1 MITAVD
7 SNVPIDVLGADPEFG
22 LRSKSALSR
31 SRAEGALI
39 VCEIVWSEVI
49 AAFPDP
55 STTESALARLAIDY
69 SEIGPAAA
77 TAAGRAWR
85 AYRQA
90 GGPRERL
97 VQDFLVAAHAVH
109 HADRLLT
116 RDRGFHRRAFANLA
130 ILDPIA

>member
-7 SNVPIDVLGADPEFG
+7 SNVLIDVLGADPVFG
-22 LRSKSALSR
+22 LRSKAALSR

-39 VCEIVWSEVI
+39 VCEIVWSEVM

-55 STTESALARLAIDY
+55 GATESALARFAIDY
-69 SEIGPAAA
+69 SETGPAAA
-77 TAAGRAWR
+77 TAAGVSWR
-85 AYRQA
+85 AYRQS

-97 VQDFLVAAHAVH
+97 VPDFLVAAHAVH

-116 RDRGFHRRAFANLA
+116 RDRGFHRKAFAGLE
-130 ILDPIA
+130 ILDPSA

>member
-1 MITAVD
+1 MITAID
-7 SNVPIDVLGADPEFG
+7 SNVLIDVLGADPTFG
-22 LRSKSALSR
+22 PRSKAALSR
-31 SRAEGALI
+31 CRADGALI

-55 STTESALARLAIDY
+55 AATESALARFSIDY
-69 SEIGPAAA
+69 SDTSAAAA
-77 TAAGRAWR
+77 TAAGTAWR

-97 VQDFLVAAHAVH
+97 VPDFLVAAHAAH

-116 RDRGFHRRAFANLA
+116 RDRGFHRKAFADLD
-130 ILDPIA
+130 ILDPSV

>member
-7 SNVPIDVLGADPEFG
+7 SNVLIDVLGADPTFG
-22 LRSKSALSR
+22 PRSRAALSR
-31 SRAEGALI
+31 CRAEGVLV
-39 VCEIVWSEVI
+39 VCGIVWSEVV

-55 STTESALARLAIDY
+55 SATEAALSLLAIDY
-69 SEIGPAAA
+69 SPTGLAAA
-77 TAAGRAWR
+77 TSAGTAWR

-97 VQDFLVAAHAVH
+97 VPDFLVAAHADH

-116 RDRGFHRRAFANLA
+116 RDRGFHRKAFADLD
-130 ILDPIA
+130 ILDPTA

>member
-7 SNVPIDVLGADPEFG
+7 SNVLIDVLGADPTFG
-22 LRSKSALSR
+22 PRSKAALGR

-55 STTESALARLAIDY
+55 TATESALARLSVGF
-69 SEIGPAAA
+69 SETSAAAA
-77 TAAGRAWR
+77 TAAGTAWR

-97 VQDFLVAAHAVH
+97 VPDFLVAAHAIH

-116 RDRGFHRRAFANLA
+116 RDRGFHRNAFAGLE
-130 ILDPIA
+130 ILDPSA

>member
-7 SNVPIDVLGADPEFG
+7 SNVLIDVLGADPTFG
-22 LRSKSALSR
+22 LRSRAALSR
-31 SRAEGALI
+31 TRAEGALV

-55 STTESALARLAIDY
+55 TATEAALTRLAIEF
-69 SEIGPAAA
+69 SGTGPAAA
-77 TAAGRAWR
+77 SSAGAAWR
-85 AYRQA
+85 TYRQA

-97 VQDFLVAAHAVH
+97 VPDFLVAAHALH

-116 RDRGFHRRAFANLA
+116 RDRGFHRRAFADLD
-130 ILDPIA
+130 ILDPTA